1 MGVENTEPI
10 GRRFMAQAIDHI
22 AELDPDR
29 RFCIIPKGP
38 DCPDSF
44 SDLTF
49 ERLAHAVNHMCWWIE
64 ERLGSTSSPVT
75 LAYLG
80 AHDIRY
86 LIMVMAC
93 NKTGYQAS
101 GNRKYQSK
109 GINSS
114 NIILAATNIHSELS
128 GSASSP
134 P

>member
-1 MGVENTEPI
+1 MALEKVESI
-10 GRRFMAQAIDHI
+10 GRRFMAQASDHV
-22 AELDPDR
+22 AELDPNR

-38 DCPDSF
+38 DCPDGF

-49 ERLAHAVNHMCWWIE
+49 ERLAHAVNYMCWWIE
-64 ERLGSTSSPVT
+64 ETFGSTSSPVT

-101 GNRKYQSK
+101 DNWKY
-109 GINSS
+109 
-114 NIILAATNIHSELS
+114 
-128 GSASSP
+128 
-134 P
+134 